1 MFSVNELATAV
12 KYRLPMRVVNFK
24 AHANL
29 FAPLPG
35 PSAPVNVTKSDALE
49 RRPPQEP

>member
-29 FAPLPG
+29 FAHFLVPRLP
-35 PSAPVNVTKSDALE
+35 
-49 RRPPQEP
+49 